1 MTRFSSVL
9 QQTRARFMG
18 IALMSIFVF
27 IVSGCEPATQEQP
40 ANENRSVSQEDTGIN
55 LPENQEVLSQKDA
68 QEDAESS
75 VTESETE
82 SDRELAE
89 DTETLPEELEKQKNV
104 YVKDASQYDPTFIA
118 GLPGKN
124 IKLVDDY
131 VVIDGET
138 EYIPEPIPLNK
149 KITFQGARNDQKFTL
164 AVTRTNF
171 TNVKYDFQ
179 IVDKANKIIDSKSGV
194 AILGSMFFLAAEV
207 DEDEED
213 DYTAYLS
220 IEYRDK
226 SNDCWLSVRIEET
239 RAKVNY
245 QCKDKNKPALDLDD
259 CPTLRR
265 VRNGA

>member
-1 MTRFSSVL
+1 MSVF
-9 QQTRARFMG
+9 A
-18 IALMSIFVF
+18 F
-27 IVSGCEPATQEQP
+27 IVGGCEPAAQEQP
-40 ANENRSVSQEDTGIN
+40 ANENRSVSQEGTGIN

-75 VTESETE
+75 VAESETE

-89 DTETLPEELEKQKNV
+89 DTETLPEGQKKV
-104 YVKDASQYDPTFIA
+104 DVKDASQYDPTFIA

-138 EYIPEPIPLNK
+138 EYIPKPIPLNK
-149 KITFQGARNDQKFTL
+149 KITFQGARNDNRFTL

-179 IVDKANKIIDSKSGV
+179 IVDKANKIIDAKSGV
-194 AILGSMFFLAAEV
+194 AILGSMFFLAGEV

-220 IEYRDK
+220 IEYWDE
-226 SNDCWLSVRIEET
+226 SSDCEFAVRIEPLREDANGEEP
-239 RAKVNY
+239 RAKVKY
-245 QCKDKNKPALDLDD
+245 WCKDKNKPALDLDD